1 MKRER
6 LIVLDALRAMAGLTV
21 PLFHICEN
29 LGYPPLR
36 YESVCGHGYL
46 AVEFFL
52 LLMGYMLA
60 YAYDRRWSSGMGVW
74 EFFRRRLVRPASSA
88 RHIRRSPRRARCL
101 RAVRLRLFVD
111 VVA

>member
-60 YAYDRRWSSGMGVW
+60 YAGKTSRDLLQHVS
-74 EFFRRRLVRPASSA
+74 RPESPPMA
-88 RHIRRSPRRARCL
+88 REQ
-101 RAVRLRLFVD
+101 
-111 VVA
+111 